1 VEEDGMEMNI
11 VSVTGESVPPS
22 KGGSPA
28 DTFERSI
35 ATCEVNGQQKTV
47 TVTYVRYFEKVLA
60 ERGIY
65 DQDAEG
71 VPVNRL
77 VAVLFLEKHPD
88 VRESRHYINDTDAFL
103 SLFAGFSLEDFKR
116 KHVGLSLA

>member
-1 VEEDGMEMNI
+1 MVQRMK
-11 VSVTGESVPPS
+11 VLSVTGESVPPS

-35 ATCEVNGQQKTV
+35 ATYEVNGVTKTI

-65 DQDAEG
+65 DQEAAG

-77 VAVLFLEKHPD
+77 AAVLFLEKHPD
-88 VRESRHYINDTDAFL
+88 VKESRHYFNDTEAFL
-103 SLFAGFSLEDFKR
+103 ALFEGFSLDKFTKQYPE
-116 KHVGLSLA
+116 LTLA